1 MTKPT
6 KKQKAFMDFTNEE
19 IKYELNIQCREL
31 NKDVENLMECL
42 RKQEKDNKA
51 ILFVGRNFKKVILP
65 YEEYQKMYQ
74 HLEAIDNAKPSEA
87 LKELDDISYLVLNEI
102 DDLKNKELWKS
113 YFNTIKQALLKSQ
126 EQEKVLKIMFEKK
139 VDMCEL
145 KICID
150 EYEDSLYQY
159 NKRTIEK
166 FKLTQE
172 EFELLKRYFK

>member
-1 MTKPT
+1 MIKPT
-6 KKQKAFMDFTNEE
+6 KKQIAFMNFTNEE
-19 IKYELNIQCREL
+19 IKYELNVKCREL
-31 NKDVENLMECL
+31 NKDLSNLMECL

-74 HLEAIDNAKPSEA
+74 RLEAIDNANPSEA
-87 LKELDDISYLVLNEI
+87 LEVVGYLKDHHLNAVPYYDWLNEI
-102 DDLKNKELWKS
+102 EQYILK
-113 YFNTIKQALLKSQ
+113 AQ
-126 EQEKVLKIMFEKK
+126 EQEKVLEIVKEKQ
-139 VDMCEL
+139 VDICEL

-172 EFELLKRYFK
+172 EFDLLKKILGQTQI